1 MDFRTLIL
9 FAHIAAGVVSLI
21 TMVIAYTTKKG
32 PKAHAKVGRIY
43 GYGMVG
49 VGLTAVVLFFMGAST
64 FLLLI
69 AFLLNLS
76 CPRRMAF
83 CFQQERRSYWN

>member
-49 VGLTAVVLFFMGAST
+49 VGLTAVVLFFTGAST

-69 AFLLNLS
+69 AFFS
-76 CPRRMAF
+76 TYCPRRMAF
-83 CFQQERRSYWN
+83 CFQQEGRSHWN

>member
-1 MDFRTLIL
+1 MDTRDLML
-9 FAHIAAGVVSLI
+9 YAHIAAGVMSLI

-43 GYGMVG
+43 GYGMIG
-49 VGLTAVVLFFMGAST
+49 VGLTAVILSFRNST

-69 AFLLNLS
+69 AFFSTCLVLVGW
-76 CPRRMAF
+76 
-83 CFQQERRSYWN
+83 CFQQEENSHWN